1 MTMMSAEFLGMNLEL
16 PGSRK
21 FLGLLP
27 TAAHKSLPW
36 KPLKSCP
43 NMVRGQMKSLEFT
56 PKHLVSYPK
65 VSLGPDEKGDY
76 RHPGSAWFQPPQDLA
91 DLSRLWGVGC
101 LTGERMNSE
110 VLTEWREIE
119 TLIRAAKSPRV
130 NYESLGGN
138 PRLVEIIA
146 LFIWVVRKQMSIKG
160 GKPRRR
166 CRDRTG
172 TMRWVTRGAMPLTP
186 RDIVSDISWLGIS
199 NIVIAG
205 KPRWVQWGGGSCHY
219 GFMASFKVQWL
230 QKLSPVKGPLGKLYW
245 IKGGHESWF
254 IDGAGRENFL

>member
-76 RHPGSAWFQPPQDLA
+76 RHPGSCVCMIF
-91 DLSRLWGVGC
+91 S
-101 LTGERMNSE
+101 LTG
-110 VLTEWREIE
+110 
-119 TLIRAAKSPRV
+119 
-130 NYESLGGN
+130 
-138 PRLVEIIA
+138 
-146 LFIWVVRKQMSIKG
+146 F
-160 GKPRRR
+160 
-166 CRDRTG
+166 
-172 TMRWVTRGAMPLTP
+172 
-186 RDIVSDISWLGIS
+186 
-199 NIVIAG
+199 
-205 KPRWVQWGGGSCHY
+205 GGSLTFVRSW
-219 GFMASFKVQWL
+219 GFDRRKSEFWGIDRM
-230 QKLSPVKGPLGKLYW
+230 KG
-245 IKGGHESWF
+245 
-254 IDGAGRENFL
+254 N